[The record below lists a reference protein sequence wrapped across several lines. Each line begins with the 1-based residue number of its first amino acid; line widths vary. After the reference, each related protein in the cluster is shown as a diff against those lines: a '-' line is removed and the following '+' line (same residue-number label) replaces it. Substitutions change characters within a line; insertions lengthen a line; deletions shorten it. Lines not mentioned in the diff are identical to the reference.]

1 MLLILIRPLSG
12 TFLWPV
18 CECSL
23 FIAMQY
29 RKLERAR
36 ESPVLGI
43 DNVTGTVR
51 STRPDFSGVL
61 PRMSAQAVSFVT
73 CIRWKSGS
81 NLGLDREYLQC
92 LKSGILTDLL
102 FTHDPLNKLIDREPG
117 KRSIVTD

>member
-12 TFLWPV
+12 TFLRPV

-61 PRMSAQAVSFVT
+61 RRMSAEAVSFVT
-73 CIRWKSGS
+73 CIRWVSGS
-81 NLGLDREYLQC
+81 NLGLDREFPDF
-92 LKSGILTDLL
+92 SLL
-102 FTHDPLNKLIDREPG
+102 WLSSVPPG
-117 KRSIVTD
+117 TVPQIRHTIRFIIYTPSFK